1 MSVLGKDLFDFQRSH
16 TNTKVEFGASGYWV
30 EMVPEMQ
37 PYGTVLTEILNLDVT
52 PFQKLL
58 DRLNTA
64 VHEKNYDDAPRA
76 YMDMQKGFGSLPL
89 YRLYLMDFR
98 YFGDMKIEEF
108 VGEEAREAFAEY
120 VINEEREIPSFMQQ
134 QIKDIQLIQERYA
147 WFLDRVF
154 ANAVFEKKKGQRK
167 ESLAQLIYSSGYEAF
182 VSGVSLGKD
191 PEVDA
196 PLVRAQYR
204 IRGERENA
212 EVVEKMYF
220 DRLLDFVYVE
230 LMKGLQ
236 KGFVPKR
243 CANCGRWF
251 LQMPGMTYAYCGE
264 PAPGQD
270 GKTCRE
276 IGATS
281 SFRSKVQNN
290 DVWKAHQRAYKKYF
304 ARTRKG
310 TMSKGVFEVWSRKM
324 ETLRDDA
331 LKEYDRAKSEE
342 ERQRIVDEVTQKL
355 NTLERIEA
363 EDGGSYH
370 PDQAGTYIATYW
382 VVPKDARDSYSVSRK
397 IILTDTEGQAHTEE
411 NGGQKQKEDT
421 NSEED
426 SETPVQGILDVEVTV
441 SGEDADAQAA
451 RELEEKIED
460 GEVMMLSGAENTFRA
475 RETVHLE
482 KGETIYYPSYI
493 GNYLTCWFTVNGKIA
508 YCLESHR
515 SSPPRGDYVA
525 QVLDSNKN
533 LQKVLYYGY
542 GGAGDI
548 TGSYLSGKS
557 AEEKYVYTHIAAS
570 YAYAGEAGFTGC
582 KYEDLVNAGVIA
594 YIDHLFAME
603 EPPKGEISLSKTSVK
618 AVRNGNVQKTPDIF

>member
-1 MSVLGKDLFDFQRSH
+1 
-16 TNTKVEFGASGYWV
+16 
-30 EMVPEMQ
+30 
-37 PYGTVLTEILNLDVT
+37 
-52 PFQKLL
+52 
-58 DRLNTA
+58 
-64 VHEKNYDDAPRA
+64 
-76 YMDMQKGFGSLPL
+76 
-89 YRLYLMDFR
+89 MDFR
-98 YFGDMKIEEF
+98 YFEDMKIEEF
-108 VGEEAREAFAEY
+108 VGEEVREAFAKY

-236 KGFVPKR
+236 KGFVSKR

-276 IGATS
+276 IGASS

-324 ETLRDDA
+324 GTLRDDA
-331 LKEYDRAKSEE
+331 LMEYDRAKSEE

-355 NTLERIEA
+355 NKL
-363 EDGGSYH
+363 
-370 PDQAGTYIATYW
+370 
-382 VVPKDARDSYSVSRK
+382 
-397 IILTDTEGQAHTEE
+397 
-411 NGGQKQKEDT
+411 
-421 NSEED
+421 
-426 SETPVQGILDVEVTV
+426 
-441 SGEDADAQAA
+441 
-451 RELEEKIED
+451 
-460 GEVMMLSGAENTFRA
+460 
-475 RETVHLE
+475 
-482 KGETIYYPSYI
+482 
-493 GNYLTCWFTVNGKIA
+493 
-508 YCLESHR
+508 
-515 SSPPRGDYVA
+515 
-525 QVLDSNKN
+525 
-533 LQKVLYYGY
+533 
-542 GGAGDI
+542 
-548 TGSYLSGKS
+548 
-557 AEEKYVYTHIAAS
+557 
-570 YAYAGEAGFTGC
+570 
-582 KYEDLVNAGVIA
+582 
-594 YIDHLFAME
+594 
-603 EPPKGEISLSKTSVK
+603 
-618 AVRNGNVQKTPDIF
+618 

>member
-108 VGEEAREAFAEY
+108 VGEEVREAFAKY

-134 QIKDIQLIQERYA
+134 QIKDIQLIQE
-147 WFLDRVF
+147 
-154 ANAVFEKKKGQRK
+154 
-167 ESLAQLIYSSGYEAF
+167 LIYSSGYEAF

-281 SFRSKVQNN
+281 SFRSKVRNN

-331 LKEYDRAKSEE
+331 LMEYGRAQSEE

-355 NTLERIEA
+355 NKL
-363 EDGGSYH
+363 
-370 PDQAGTYIATYW
+370 
-382 VVPKDARDSYSVSRK
+382 
-397 IILTDTEGQAHTEE
+397 
-411 NGGQKQKEDT
+411 
-421 NSEED
+421 
-426 SETPVQGILDVEVTV
+426 
-441 SGEDADAQAA
+441 
-451 RELEEKIED
+451 
-460 GEVMMLSGAENTFRA
+460 
-475 RETVHLE
+475 
-482 KGETIYYPSYI
+482 
-493 GNYLTCWFTVNGKIA
+493 
-508 YCLESHR
+508 
-515 SSPPRGDYVA
+515 
-525 QVLDSNKN
+525 
-533 LQKVLYYGY
+533 
-542 GGAGDI
+542 
-548 TGSYLSGKS
+548 
-557 AEEKYVYTHIAAS
+557 
-570 YAYAGEAGFTGC
+570 
-582 KYEDLVNAGVIA
+582 
-594 YIDHLFAME
+594 
-603 EPPKGEISLSKTSVK
+603 
-618 AVRNGNVQKTPDIF
+618 